1 MAASKIKVN
10 KDDKNKL
17 ASNYFNEA
25 FAFNTNFKDLNY
37 EDFKSLNNNHLAS
50 NINMSNLVDITT
62 LCGDEGADLETS
74 IGLH

>member
-1 MAASKIKVN
+1 VPIIIDPHSTNFNDFKF
-10 KDDKNKL
+10 KNK
-17 ASNYFNEA
+17 S
-25 FAFNTNFKDLNY
+25 T
-37 EDFKSLNNNHLAS
+37 LNNNHLAS